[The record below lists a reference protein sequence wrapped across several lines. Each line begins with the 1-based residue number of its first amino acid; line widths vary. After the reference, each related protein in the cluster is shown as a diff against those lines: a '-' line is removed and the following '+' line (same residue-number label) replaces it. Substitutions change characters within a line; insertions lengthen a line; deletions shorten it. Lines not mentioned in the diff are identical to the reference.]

1 MLWRARKRI
10 WCGLPWT
17 FTVYSFDEERIFV
30 DTGFFNKRQDEI
42 RMYRVLDITVTRKFG
57 QRIFGMGSIQLKTSD
72 KTMGDFEIKNIKKV
86 MDVKMQLSD
95 LIEANREKKRVV
107 SREFMTSNDAD
118 DFENVKLGANNT
130 ILKAGELPA
139 INTEKTSVTYTAS
152 LTANTT
158 YTVELIHSSTT
169 SATYSYGA
177 SSSKETAY
185 AYIDNFVVG

>member
-1 MLWRARKRI
+1 MLWKERKRI

-30 DTGFFNKRQDEI
+30 DTGFFNKKQDEI

-95 LIEANREKKRVV
+95 LIEANREKKRITG
-107 SREFMTSNDAD
+107 REFMTSGSDM
-118 DFENVKLGANNT
+118 DFE
-130 ILKAGELPA
+130 LPD
-139 INTEKTSVTYTAS
+139 EGMD
-152 LTANTT
+152 
-158 YTVELIHSSTT
+158 E
-169 SATYSYGA
+169 
-177 SSSKETAY
+177 E
-185 AYIDNFVVG
+185 

>member
-1 MLWRARKRI
+1 MLWKARKRI

-42 RMYRVLDITVTRKFG
+42 RMYRVLDITMTRSFG

-86 MDVKMQLSD
+86 KEVKMQLSD

-107 SREFMTSNDAD
+107 SREFMSSNDGD
-118 DFENVKLGANNT
+118 DFEVPEDE
-130 ILKAGELPA
+130 IME
-139 INTEKTSVTYTAS
+139 E
-152 LTANTT
+152 
-158 YTVELIHSSTT
+158 
-169 SATYSYGA
+169 
-177 SSSKETAY
+177 
-185 AYIDNFVVG
+185 

>member
-1 MLWRARKRI
+1 MLWRERKRI

-57 QRIFGMGSIQLKTSD
+57 QRIFGLGSIQLKTSD

-95 LIEANREKKRVV
+95 LIEANREKKRITG
-107 SREFMTSNDAD
+107 REFMTSGGEM
-118 DFENVKLGANNT
+118 DFE
-130 ILKAGELPA
+130 LPDDGLD
-139 INTEKTSVTYTAS
+139 E
-152 LTANTT
+152 
-158 YTVELIHSSTT
+158 E
-169 SATYSYGA
+169 
-177 SSSKETAY
+177 
-185 AYIDNFVVG
+185 

>member
-1 MLWRARKRI
+1 MLWKERKRI

-57 QRIFGMGSIQLKTSD
+57 QRLFGMGSIQLKTSD

-107 SREFMTSNDAD
+107 SREFMSSNDAD
-118 DFENVKLGANNT
+118 DFELQEDG
-130 ILKAGELPA
+130 LDE
-139 INTEKTSVTYTAS
+139 E
-152 LTANTT
+152 
-158 YTVELIHSSTT
+158 
-169 SATYSYGA
+169 
-177 SSSKETAY
+177 
-185 AYIDNFVVG
+185 

>member
-1 MLWRARKRI
+1 MLWRARIRI

-30 DTGFFNKRQDEI
+30 DTGFLNKKQDEI

-118 DFENVKLGANNT
+118 DFE
-130 ILKAGELPA
+130 LP
-139 INTEKTSVTYTAS
+139 E
-152 LTANTT
+152 
-158 YTVELIHSSTT
+158 
-169 SATYSYGA
+169 
-177 SSSKETAY
+177 
-185 AYIDNFVVG
+185 DNADEE

>member
-30 DTGFFNKRQDEI
+30 DTGFLNKKQDEI
-42 RMYRVLDITVTRKFG
+42 RMYRVLDITVTRKFS

-86 MDVKMQLSD
+86 LDVKMQLSD

-107 SREFMTSNDAD
+107 SREFMSSNDAD
-118 DFENVKLGANNT
+118 DFELQEDG
-130 ILKAGELPA
+130 LDE
-139 INTEKTSVTYTAS
+139 E
-152 LTANTT
+152 
-158 YTVELIHSSTT
+158 
-169 SATYSYGA
+169 
-177 SSSKETAY
+177 
-185 AYIDNFVVG
+185 